1 MREIFETLARAVE
14 LNRKNNKGFTLVE
27 LLIVIAI
34 IAILAA
40 IAIPQFTKYKQR
52 AYVAAM
58 KNDAH
63 NIISAEEAY
72 FAGEDE
78 YCTGSCATYDGKQLN
93 LGSYA
98 SVKLSKNVVMLKV
111 EGGSSTSVL
120 TIYPNK
126 LANSTD
132 SNAVAPLHCED
143 GSPGY
148 GFALGHENIK
158 SQDNNYYKINVV
170 YNSCVDDAPVEKS
183 VASKDKYTEP
193 KTETTTTS
201 TSGGTNS
208 TTSGNGTK

>member
-63 NIISAEEAY
+63 NIISSEEAY
-72 FAGEDE
+72 FASYDM
-78 YCTGSCATYDGKQLN
+78 YATNNNATYNNSKIN
-93 LGSYA
+93 LIHDST
-98 SVKLSKNVVMLKV
+98 VVQEIPLSKNVVVLKTT
-111 EGGSSTSVL
+111 G
-120 TIYPNK
+120 TINASGNMTVYPNTA
-126 LANSTD
+126 LSDGSANAT
-132 SNAVAPLHCED
+132 VFIRCPD

-148 GFALGHENIK
+148 GFALGHKNLYK
-158 SQDNNYYKINVV
+158 SGSNPYYTVNVV
-170 YNSCVDDAPVEKS
+170 YNSCKDDS
-183 VASKDKYTEP
+183 P
-193 KTETTTTS
+193 KEEHPS
-201 TSGGTNS
+201 SS
-208 TTSGNGTK
+208 SSYSH

>member
-72 FAGEDE
+72 FA
-78 YCTGSCATYDGKQLN
+78 TYDKYATGNDSKFIE
-93 LGSYA
+93 GSDRNSIVLYHNSA
-98 SVKLSKNVVMLKV
+98 EFATINLSKGVIAL
-111 EGGSSTSVL
+111 SSNGTKL
-120 TIYPNK
+120 GNDTAAIYSK
-126 LANSTD
+126 TCD
-132 SNAVAPLHCED
+132 D

-148 GFALGHENIK
+148 EFYLGHEYMKTN
-158 SQDNNYYKINVV
+158 STYKPYVK
-170 YNSCVDDAPVEKS
+170 YNSCEDA
-183 VASKDKYTEP
+183 AP
-193 KTETTTTS
+193 KEED
-201 TSGGTNS
+201 
-208 TTSGNGTK
+208 

>member
-63 NIISAEEAY
+63 NIISSEEAY
-72 FAGEDE
+72 FAN
-78 YCTGSCATYDGKQLN
+78 YD
-93 LGSYA
+93 SYA
-98 SVKLSKNVVMLKV
+98 TDSNAVYNGTKNSVELKDSDGNVVQEVPLSKNVVVL
-111 EGGSSTSVL
+111 STSQNSDDPSVL
-120 TIYPNK
+120 DVDPTTA
-126 LANSTD
+126 LGDGDTG
-132 SNAVAPLHCED
+132 AVVALRCND

-148 GFALGHENIK
+148 GFALGHNNIK
-158 SQDNNYYKINVV
+158 TADGVYNINVV
-170 YNSCVDDAPVEKS
+170 YNSCVDDAPVEKDNVS
-183 VASKDKYTEP
+183 GSYSEP
-193 KTETTTTS
+193 S
-201 TSGGTNS
+201 S
-208 TTSGNGTK
+208 

>member
-78 YCTGSCATYDGKQLN
+78 YCTDNNSCPSYDGQKLT
-93 LGSYA
+93 LGDLST
-98 SVKLSKNVVMLKV
+98 VPLSKNVVMLQV
-111 EGGSSTSVL
+111 TGSTSNDTL
-120 TIYPNK
+120 TVDPG
-126 LANSTD
+126 SE
-132 SNAVAPLHCED
+132 APKSGHDHIVEFLRCSD

-148 GFALGHENIK
+148 GFALGHKNIYN
-158 SQDNNYYKINVV
+158 SADGYYKINVI
-170 YNSCVDDAPVEKS
+170 YNSCKDDSPVEKAVS
-183 VASKDKYTEP
+183 SSSSYTH
-193 KTETTTTS
+193 
-201 TSGGTNS
+201 
-208 TTSGNGTK
+208 